1 MTDTPDSLDTL
12 ADAARQVIE
21 TERALAGDVLP
32 LGANPLPAPAPTK
45 DKAVK
50 ADKTDTAEKAE
61 KAKKLDEI
69 AREVA
74 ECTACELCRQRNKP
88 VPGEGN
94 PDARIFFIGEGPG
107 AEEDLQGIPFVGRAG
122 QLLDKMIE
130 AMGLTRQDV
139 FIGNVVKCRPPGNRA
154 PTPDETAA
162 CWDYLRRQIE
172 IIAPE
177 VIVVMGNA
185 AAKVLLE
192 TRTGIT
198 RLRGQWHEVW
208 GIPVMPT
215 FHPAYVLR
223 QYTPDNR
230 RKVWSDLQAVME
242 HLGLK

>member
-1 MTDTPDSLDTL
+1 MTDAPDNLDTL

-32 LGANPLPAPAPTK
+32 LGENPLPAPARPTGRAASAQGQAAGAA
-45 DKAVK
+45 DKAERL
-50 ADKTDTAEKAE
+50 A
-61 KAKKLDEI
+61 EI

-74 ECTACELCRQRNKP
+74 ACTACELSRARKNV
-88 VPGEGN
+88 VPGEGD
-94 PDARIFFIGEGPG
+94 PDARIMFVGEGPG
-107 AEEDLQGIPFVGRAG
+107 VDEDAQGRPFVGRAG
-122 QLLDKMIE
+122 QLLDKMIA
-130 AMGLTRQDV
+130 AMGLRREDV

-154 PTPDETAA
+154 PTPDETTA
-162 CWDYLRRQIE
+162 CWSYLRRQIE

-177 VIVVMGNA
+177 VIIVMGNA

-215 FHPAYVLR
+215 FHPAYLLR

-230 RKVWSDLQAVME
+230 QKVWADLQAVME
-242 HLGLK
+242 HLGIK